1 MSSNNILYDRVSV
14 SPVFSIFVDDD
25 VIDES
30 GEITDYKNGI
40 IKDYVGIVFDP
51 VCAFDNE
58 SSVAVVGEFDY
69 ENTPV
74 FFVRFSEF
82 VIKLNESGY
91 ELDGVHSFGDICE
104 KISFDESAV
113 GEISVQFEKENVP
126 QK

>member
-1 MSSNNILYDRVSV
+1 MKEDLLKLKSSFDTKKDIVNILVEMVR
-14 SPVFSIFVDDD
+14 FL
-25 VIDES
+25 
-30 GEITDYKNGI
+30 
-40 IKDYVGIVFDP
+40 IVYLWSKLFH
-51 VCAFDNE
+51 E